1 VKNNNI
7 ILIGFMGSGK
17 TTVAEILS
25 HKLTSFSLV
34 DLDKEI
40 EAVEERQISEI
51 FKTDGEE
58 YFRSIESEVLLNK
71 LQISKLIVST
81 GGGVIL
87 KEKNRKALTEA
98 GLVFWLYAT
107 SEKTYER
114 IKDDNS
120 RPLIN
125 TATSKVDVIK
135 KIEDIM
141 DVRFDLYKDTANVII
156 NTDKFSP
163 EECADEILK
172 EFELLNS

>member
-1 VKNNNI
+1 
-7 ILIGFMGSGK
+7 MGSGK

-25 HKLTSFSLV
+25 HKISEYSLV

-58 YFRSIESEVLLNK
+58 YFRIIESEVLLNK
-71 LQISKLIVST
+71 LLSSSQIVST

-87 KEKNRKALTEA
+87 KDKNRKALIES
-98 GLVFWLYAT
+98 GLVFWLYASAT
-107 SEKTYER
+107 KIYER

-125 TATSKVDVIK
+125 TATSKVEVIK

-141 DVRFDLYKDTANVII
+141 DIRFDLYKETANVII

-163 EECADEILK
+163 EEIAEQILIEYK
-172 EFELLNS
+172 LLV